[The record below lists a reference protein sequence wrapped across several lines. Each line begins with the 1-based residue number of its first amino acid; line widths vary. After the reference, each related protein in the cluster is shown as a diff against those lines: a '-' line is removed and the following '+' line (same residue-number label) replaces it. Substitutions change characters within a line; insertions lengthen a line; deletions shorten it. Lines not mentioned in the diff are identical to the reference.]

1 MRLTSRRD
9 GFAILAAGL
18 VAVALVLTAQFGGV
32 AGGLEND
39 SVSARFKLR
48 GSVPARDVA
57 VVAIDDVTFSDLQ
70 VSWPFKRSLHA
81 RAIDRLREAGAKRI
95 VYDVQF
101 TEPTTER
108 EDSALYDALERTPGV
123 ILATTETDGS
133 GNVNILGGDENLE
146 AVGAIPA
153 AANLVTDRGSV
164 VHRFPYSSGGLATV
178 GVQTARTL
186 GVRPSA
192 SSAFGKKGAW
202 IDYAGPPGS
211 VPTVSFS
218 DLVEGRADP
227 RKLRG
232 KIVVVGAAAATLQ
245 DVHATPTSSDR
256 LMYGPEI
263 QANAISTVLRGFP
276 LRSAPGWLSSLF
288 VLLLGLAPA
297 LAQLRVRGLRG
308 AALSPLA
315 ALVFLT
321 GAYVMFEGDVV
332 IEVTYPLMSLALGTA
347 MTMSTAYL
355 SERRERD
362 RVVDYNEILE
372 QRVRER
378 TEELRVTQLEIIR
391 RLGQAAES
399 RDEATGEH
407 IERLS
412 RLSRRLA
419 LEVGLSPDEAE
430 VLGHASAMHDIGKI
444 GIPDRVLLKP
454 GRLDPAEWEVMHT
467 HTTIGANILAG
478 SSSPLLQLA
487 ESIARTHH
495 ERWDGSGYPAGLKG
509 EEIPLAARI
518 CTICDVFD
526 ALVSTR
532 HYKPRWALEDAL
544 HEIAVQRGRHFD
556 PDLVD
561 AFLKMV
567 PELGESLLG
576 RTSAP
581 PVGVATLAPERLEAQ
596 TAPTGATERRSE
608 TSGPLSLR

>member
-18 VAVALVLTAQFGGV
+18 VAVALVLTAQSGRV

-39 SVSARFKLR
+39 TVSARFKLR
-48 GSVPARDVA
+48 GSVPVRDVA
-57 VVAIDDVTFSDLQ
+57 VVAIDDVTFSDLR

-81 RAIDRLREAGAKRI
+81 RAIDALREAGAKRI

-101 TEPTTER
+101 TEPTTAR
-108 EDSALYDALERTPGV
+108 EDTALYDALERTPGV

-133 GNVNILGGDENLE
+133 GNVNILGGNENLE
-146 AVGAIPA
+146 AVGALPA
-153 AANLVTDRGSV
+153 AANLVTDRGNV
-164 VHRFPYSSGGLATV
+164 VHRFPYSSGGLPTV
-178 GVQTARTL
+178 GVQTARAL
-186 GVRPSA
+186 GERPSA
-192 SSAFGKKGAW
+192 TADFGEKGAW

-218 DLVEGRADP
+218 DLIEGRGDL

-245 DVHATPTSSDR
+245 DVHATPTSPNR
-256 LMYGPEI
+256 LMSGPEI

-276 LRSAPGWLSSLF
+276 LRSAPDWLSSLL
-288 VLLLGLAPA
+288 VVLLGLAPA
-297 LAQLRVRGLRG
+297 LAQLRIRGLRG

-315 ALVFLT
+315 ALAFLI
-321 GAYVMFEGDVV
+321 GAYLVFEGGVV
-332 IEVTYPLMSLALGTA
+332 LDVTYPLMSLALGAA

-362 RVVDYNEILE
+362 RVADYNEILE
-372 QRVRER
+372 ERVRER

-412 RLSRRLA
+412 LLSRRLA
-419 LEVGLSPDEAE
+419 LEVGLPPDQAE
-430 VLGHASAMHDIGKI
+430 VLGHASAMYDIGKI

-454 GRLDPAEWEVMHT
+454 GGLDPAEWEVMHT

-509 EEIPLAARI
+509 EEIPLEARI

-532 HYKPRWALEDAL
+532 HYKPRWAHEDAL
-544 HEIAVQRGRHFD
+544 HEIAVQ
-556 PDLVD
+556 P
-561 AFLKMV
+561 
-567 PELGESLLG
+567 
-576 RTSAP
+576 
-581 PVGVATLAPERLEAQ
+581 
-596 TAPTGATERRSE
+596 GATS
-608 TSGPLSLR
+608 TLTWSTPS